1 MYRKEKIPYLN
12 STRYSIEEIA
22 TKILAASGLQR
33 RI

>member
-1 MYRKEKIPYLN
+1 MYRKENIPFIN

-22 TKILAASGLQR
+22 TKVMAIAGIQR